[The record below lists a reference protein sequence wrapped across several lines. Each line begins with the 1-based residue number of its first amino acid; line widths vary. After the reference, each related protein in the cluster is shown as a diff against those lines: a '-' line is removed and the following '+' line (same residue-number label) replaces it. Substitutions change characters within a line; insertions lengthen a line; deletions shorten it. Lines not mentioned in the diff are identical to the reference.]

1 MAKNRFG
8 LGTAISLGGIVAV
21 SPIIAACGGGAS
33 YENWAATD
41 GAAGS
46 INLDD
51 VQSAFKGAKSATDFE
66 ERVNEIYEGDGLILI
81 RAKQDGDHLTLEGW
95 EDRSE
100 EHTSELQSLVN
111 LVCRLLLEKKNIKY
125 I

>member
-51 VQSAFKGAKSATDFE
+51 VQSA
-66 ERVNEIYEGDGLILI
+66 L
-81 RAKQDGDHLTLEGW
+81 
-95 EDRSE
+95 
-100 EHTSELQSLVN
+100 
-111 LVCRLLLEKKNIKY
+111 
-125 I
+125 